1 VRAEEPYALLER
13 VFREEAGRLTA
24 TLVRLLGD
32 FDLAEELVSE
42 AVVEA
47 LTHWPRDGVPER
59 PASWLLTT
67 AKRKGLDRLRREKR
81 YREKLA
87 LVAGLPTVPPPASD
101 DRLQLI
107 LTCCHPVLSR
117 EAQIALTLRAVVGLT
132 TKEIAR
138 AFMLSEEAL
147 AKRIVRAKQKIVAS
161 RIPYRVPSSDELGP
175 RLNEVLSVIYLV
187 FNEGHLSTSG
197 SEPIRRDLARD
208 AEWLAALLMSLVPHE
223 PEVMALVAL
232 IRLHLARW
240 PARLDS
246 TGGLVLL
253 AEQNRALWDQRA
265 IAAAVHLI
273 ERAAAIGPPGPYL
286 IEASISAIHCEAQT
300 WAETDWAQIVALY
313 DVLAQ
318 MDPSPV
324 VRLNRAIALGYAQ
337 DPGQALREI
346 ESTEPRLSGYHLYH
360 AARAVFLRE
369 LGRTAEADLADAEAV
384 KLTSNPAERDL
395 MTRRIATIN
404 ELVAEPASASRA
416 RRHRAPEKARQR
428 YEPSPKLSPLN
439 PLDST
444 RNRS

>member
-1 VRAEEPYALLER
+1 
-13 VFREEAGRLTA
+13 
-24 TLVRLLGD
+24 
-32 FDLAEELVSE
+32 
-42 AVVEA
+42 
-47 LTHWPRDGVPER
+47 
-59 PASWLLTT
+59 
-67 AKRKGLDRLRREKR
+67 
-81 YREKLA
+81 
-87 LVAGLPTVPPPASD
+87 
-101 DRLQLI
+101 
-107 LTCCHPVLSR
+107 
-117 EAQIALTLRAVVGLT
+117 
-132 TKEIAR
+132 
-138 AFMLSEEAL
+138 
-147 AKRIVRAKQKIVAS
+147 
-161 RIPYRVPSSDELGP
+161 
-175 RLNEVLSVIYLV
+175 VLSVIYLV

-223 PEVMALVAL
+223 PEVMGLVAL

-265 IAAAVHLI
+265 IAAAAHLI

-300 WAETDWAQIVALY
+300 WAETDWSQIVALY
-313 DVLAQ
+313 DVLAR

-324 VRLNRAIALGYAQ
+324 VRLNRAIAVGYAQ
-337 DPGQALREI
+337 GPEQALREI
-346 ESTEPRLSGYHLYH
+346 ESTEPRLYGYHLYH

-395 MTRRIATIN
+395 MTRRIVTIN
-404 ELVAEPASASRA
+404 ELVAEPASPLRGAHFLPNDSPDDVGRSIA
-416 RRHRAPEKARQR
+416 EPPRNCQPTVADGYLNRGQR
-428 YEPSPKLSPLN
+428 YELSPKLSPLH
-439 PLDST
+439 PFDPT